1 MVVWVRGAQ
10 ARSIGFASSST
21 QYGAFARDASVPGVA
36 FFMLNA
42 DESNPFDTALMI
54 TALPELFTASL
65 VLIALAIVIA
75 IYF

>member
-1 MVVWVRGAQ
+1 
-10 ARSIGFASSST
+10 
-21 QYGAFARDASVPGVA
+21 
-36 FFMLNA
+36 MLNA
-42 DESNPFDTALMI
+42 DGSNPFDAALMI